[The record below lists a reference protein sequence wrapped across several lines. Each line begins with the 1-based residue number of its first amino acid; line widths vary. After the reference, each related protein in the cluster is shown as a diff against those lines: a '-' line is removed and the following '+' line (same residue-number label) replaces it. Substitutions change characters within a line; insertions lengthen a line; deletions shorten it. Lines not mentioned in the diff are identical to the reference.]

1 MLLLIVYLSFIS
13 LGLPDSLLG
22 SAWPAMHGGFHASIS
37 AAGNIFMIISF
48 GTILS
53 SLNAD
58 RLIQRFG
65 TAKLTAAST
74 LLTSLSLFSF
84 SVCREYWQLC
94 LLALPYGLGAG
105 AVDSAINNYA
115 ALHLEARHMSWL
127 HCMWGVGASIGPYV
141 MGYCLSRYLGWQMGY
156 RAVGALQL
164 LLALFL
170 FFTLPVWKKEGR
182 KEEEEVHTRIL
193 SKKEALK
200 MKGVIPIL
208 ICFFAYC
215 ALEQSTALWAASFLN
230 VVKDV
235 AVDRAAF
242 YATLFY
248 TGITIGR
255 AFFGFIAD
263 RLGDTKLIY
272 TGFLII
278 AVGLFLLIVM
288 PQEVLV
294 LAGLVIIGIGCA
306 PIYPSIIHST
316 PVRFGKENSQS
327 LVGIQMA
334 FAYTGNTLMP
344 KMFGMLSD
352 HLGVSFY
359 PCFLV
364 MITAL
369 MVIMFIRAEKVA
381 D

>member
-1 MLLLIVYLSFIS
+1 
-13 LGLPDSLLG
+13 
-22 SAWPAMHGGFHASIS
+22 
-37 AAGNIFMIISF
+37 
-48 GTILS
+48 
-53 SLNAD
+53 
-58 RLIQRFG
+58 
-65 TAKLTAAST
+65 
-74 LLTSLSLFSF
+74 
-84 SVCREYWQLC
+84 
-94 LLALPYGLGAG
+94 
-105 AVDSAINNYA
+105 
-115 ALHLEARHMSWL
+115 
-127 HCMWGVGASIGPYV
+127 MWGVGASIGPYV

-182 KEEEEVHTRIL
+182 KEEEEVHTHIL

-230 VVKDV
+230 VVKGI
-235 AVDRAAF
+235 AVDKAAF

-344 KMFGMLSD
+344 KLFGMLSD

-359 PCFLV
+359 PYFLV
-364 MITAL
+364 LITAL